1 MYLSELG
8 RHGEAIAEAKEAKSE
23 IPSPAN
29 ACLAWT
35 LWAGG
40 ENEKAL
46 HQALVATELY
56 PSSMFATVTAGLA
69 YEHNGMYRESIAEF
83 ERGIQTNGCSIFI
96 GFQCHALAR
105 SGDKENAWK
114 NIRRLENLSK
124 ERYVAPSHFAIAFAG
139 LEEKESAIR
148 ALQAAYEN
156 RDNFLIMAQ
165 MIPQFDNLRSDQRFQ
180 DLLHRMNFPS
190 LS

>member
-1 MYLSELG
+1 MYLSELS
-8 RHGEAIAEAKEAKSE
+8 RHGEAIAEGKEAKSE

-83 ERGIQTNGCSIFI
+83 EHGIQTNGSSIFL
-96 GFQCHALAR
+96 GFQGHAFAR
-105 SGDKENAWK
+105 SGDKENVWK
-114 NIRRLENLSK
+114 KLEDLS
-124 ERYVAPSHFAIAFAG
+124 VM
-139 LEEKESAIR
+139 LTW
-148 ALQAAYEN
+148 
-156 RDNFLIMAQ
+156 
-165 MIPQFDNLRSDQRFQ
+165 RFRNPFEIYK
-180 DLLHRMNFPS
+180 HPHSR
-190 LS
+190 